1 MRRMPGLSLSSQTVK
16 NLKLIIHEKLDNVVL
31 SLPSLESLHLETHC
45 SLQCLSTIHVEVP
58 LLRKAVINLHDL
70 NERDVSVVARLLN
83 CVEHVEELSLH
94 IKESEYARYPIPILS
109 ELEKHVPHFSNLKH
123 LDLILC
129 FHKWNIE
136 AVTTILHNC
145 PVLESL
151 KLVHEGLGKTRKR
164 WESKL
169 PRNADGNYCDAYFR
183 NLHLKENRKEIIKLL
198 SKKCSSKRQSLKLVT
213 WDCIYSPAKCSQFH

>member
-1 MRRMPGLSLSSQTVK
+1 MLPTLFSACTLRSHAVTEMPHFFLLFLSRLAPSTCATSPLMVSVLHISQLSPILSSPLSLS
-16 NLKLIIHEKLDNVVL
+16 
-31 SLPSLESLHLETHC
+31 
-45 SLQCLSTIHVEVP
+45 EVP

-151 KLVHEGLGKTRKR
+151 KLVHEERQ
-164 WESKL
+164 
-169 PRNADGNYCDAYFR
+169 GNVGNQSCRVMLMVITAM
-183 NLHLKENRKEIIKLL
+183 LISEISI
-198 SKKCSSKRQSLKLVT
+198 
-213 WDCIYSPAKCSQFH
+213 